1 MITLVHGED
10 SLSSYQRLSELIE
23 TTKGRG
29 LEIIIKDASELSLA
43 TLRQESEGSDL
54 FGAKNCLVIK
64 GLLSGTK
71 SKQKDSLIGLLES
84 LTDADI
90 ILYEPKEITKTVLKP
105 FSKLKVELFAINQV
119 IFKFLDVL
127 RPGNNRVILQAWNR
141 LLELGHEP
149 EFVFSMV
156 VRQIRLLI
164 QAKSGASYLKLSPY
178 PKKLIL
184 AQANYFTLNQL
195 LDLHRHLYDLDK
207 RLKTGLSS
215 LPVDQLML
223 QFFYR
228 I

>member
-23 TTKGRG
+23 VAKGQG
-29 LEIIIKDASELSLA
+29 LEIIIKDASELSIA
-43 TLRQESEGSDL
+43 TLRQESEGRDL
-54 FGAKNCLVIK
+54 FGARNCLVIK

-71 SKQKDSLIGLLES
+71 SKQKDGLIGLLETLS
-84 LTDADI
+84 DAEI
-90 ILYEPKEITKTVLKP
+90 ILYEPKEITKTALKSL
-105 FSKLKVELFAINQV
+105 SKAKIELFAINQV

-141 LLELGHEP
+141 LLELGQEP

>member
-10 SLSSYQRLSELIE
+10 TLNSYQRLSELI
-23 TTKGRG
+23 TTAKEQG
-29 LEIIIKDASELSLA
+29 LEVIIKDASEITMT
-43 TLRQESEGSDL
+43 TLRQESVGNDL
-54 FGAKNCLVIK
+54 FGARNCLVIK

-71 SKQKDSLIGLLES
+71 SKQKDGLIGMLES
-84 LTDADI
+84 LSEAEI
-90 ILYEPKEITKTVLKP
+90 ILYEPKEIAKTALKSL
-105 FSKLKVELFAINQV
+105 SKAKIELFAINQV